1 MDWKEEARCIDEEIT
16 LWFPYFFDEEG
27 IDIPD
32 DGQIGLI
39 VGDTTWAYEEARKV
53 CNACPVRKECLAY
66 ALEAKERYGMWGG
79 LTPLER
85 LRIERRDRRQRRRHR
100 LAAEADGNGT
110 IRP

>member
-1 MDWKEEARCIDEEIT
+1 MEDGSCVGKDIT
-16 LWFPYFFDEEG
+16 LWFPNFFDENG

-53 CNACPVRKECLAY
+53 CDGCPVKAECKAHALA
-66 ALEAKERYGMWGG
+66 EKERFGMWGG

-85 LRIERRDRRQRRRHR
+85 LRIERRERRARRRKR
-100 LAAEADGNGT
+100 LAEEASSQRK
-110 IRP
+110 IAP